1 MIFWVSI
8 DERYHIRVYDVNTN
22 VIEIYI
28 TFVIMKTLAERL
40 VWAREQKGLTQGE
53 LAKLS
58 GVSQGTIGN
67 LEAGIRQTARKIV
80 DIAAAAGVD
89 PIWLANGRGEPGQRE
104 PIVVPDEDDG
114 FALST
119 GDVDSLGQR
128 VRSGARQNT
137 TPIRAVK
144 IKIQA
149 GSDGF
154 VTEPDFEIDGGY
166 FQVPSEVIEEL
177 RVDPSNLIVTTFR
190 GRSMEPMYFDGGK
203 GLVDLSKKKPVEN
216 ECFVVNWN
224 GETLVKCL
232 IKKSDGW
239 ALYSFNRDF
248 PTISVRS
255 GHCSIIGMV
264 VWQPARIVKG
274 LL

>member
-1 MIFWVSI
+1 MDIYEYRRDRLLALIGAQYSG
-8 DERYHIRVYDVNTN
+8 ERVRFADAT
-22 VIEIYI
+22 
-28 TFVIMKTLAERL
+28 
-40 VWAREQKGLTQGE
+40 GLSESRIAQLLSTKYRRGE
-53 LAKLS
+53 AFTEK
-58 GVSQGTIGN
+58 
-67 LEAGIRQTARKIV
+67 TARKV
-80 DIAAAAGVD
+80 EKLAGLSPMYFDQGAV
-89 PIWLANGRGEPGQRE
+89 PLA
-104 PIVVPDEDDG
+104 PDAEQTGGDDDG
-114 FALST
+114 FVVSVQ
-119 GDVDSLGQR
+119 GVDALGQR
-128 VRSGARQNT
+128 VSVGARQDT

-154 VTEPDFEIDGGY
+154 VAEPDFNIDGGY
-166 FQVPSEVIEEL
+166 FNVPTEVIASL
-177 RVDPSNLIVTTFR
+177 KIDPANLIITTFR
-190 GRSMEPMYFDGGK
+190 GRSMEPMYFDGDK
-203 GLVDLSKKKPVEN
+203 GLVDLSQKKPVEN

-239 ALYSFNRDF
+239 CLYSFNRDF
-248 PTISVRS
+248 PSISVRS